1 MTLTRLL
8 VLRFTK
14 GAEDMKENKMRIIN
28 QDQNVQVNNVESYLN
43 SSESSLTHKSY
54 HELSDSPVHEM
65 DALAQ
70 LHNNLELL
78 SDLSGRLS
86 FVMREVRYLMKA

>member
-1 MTLTRLL
+1 
-8 VLRFTK
+8 
-14 GAEDMKENKMRIIN
+14 MRIIN
-28 QDQNVQVNNVESYLN
+28 QEENVTVSNVESYLN
-43 SSESSLTHKSY
+43 SSESPVTHKSY

-78 SDLSGRLS
+78 TDLSGRLS
-86 FVMREVRYLMKA
+86 FLMREVRYLMKA